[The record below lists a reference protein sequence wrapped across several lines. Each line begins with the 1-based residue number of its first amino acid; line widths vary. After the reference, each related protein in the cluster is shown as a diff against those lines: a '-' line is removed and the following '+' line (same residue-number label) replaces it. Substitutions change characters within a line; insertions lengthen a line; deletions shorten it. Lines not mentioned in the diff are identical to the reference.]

1 MEGDTYRHVLLK
13 NRQECIRLLKASE
26 AEDEP
31 SFLVSQS
38 SIDEAPE
45 YPAISYTWGDP
56 KDLCVIHLDGKTL
69 TVRGNT
75 LYALQQ
81 VTRQFPG
88 SHISID
94 AICINQSDIAE
105 KSAQVNMMGLIYEK
119 ASQVVSCIG
128 PADASNQS
136 LGPLVKAVSK
146 EIPHLLHTARH
157 VGKPSDVYKDDS
169 RRLTKE
175 QSNEGMAWLKGR
187 LGPNEHDLF
196 NLFEH
201 YNKLMDRPYWSRLW
215 ILQEVFAGTM
225 GQHGP
230 QILCGDLCWDWTS
243 LRLFDEI
250 MGWTIWKTK
259 SLRESDLDKE
269 WALGNTAYPFVLA
282 TTPTRKSIFH
292 AIAWFPYFYCFDPR
306 DHIFG
311 LLRTIMWRDN
321 MPPVLADYNKS
332 PVQLL
337 SDVLRHFAGDGY
349 LWFWEDFKRLFDGL
363 RIDARNNEVKRLMK
377 SMKAGDDLQM
387 PRILLDSYGS
397 SANKLYITSKN
408 QLGSDLPSTSPD
420 KEQQNVAFASFAV
433 EVCNYFETT
442 TRKVYTDE
450 SVSAIVPARAQEGDF
465 LAQLHNQSAIVFVLR
480 PSSDNFCDLV
490 GWGLISHAYVY
501 QTNGKREVNA
511 SGWNHVSLVLGLTVE
526 QVLTIT
532 TTAFNDF
539 EMGEMVQHLFE
550 AGSQGYIQVEELVD
564 EKSTPGGR
572 RVETKTFELLLPR

>member
-1 MEGDTYRHVLLK
+1 METDTYRHVPLQ
-13 NRQECIRLLKASE
+13 NSHQDIRLLRAC
-26 AEDEP
+26 ADHDEP
-31 SFLVSQS
+31 AFEVSQS
-38 SIDEAPE
+38 TIGEDPE
-45 YPAISYTWGDP
+45 YLAISYTWGDS
-56 KDLCVIHLDGKTL
+56 KDICTIQLDGKVL
-69 TVRGNT
+69 TVRKNT
-75 LYALQQ
+75 LYALRQA
-81 VTRQFPG
+81 TRQFPG
-88 SHISID
+88 SHIWID

-105 KSAQVNMMGLIYEK
+105 KSAQVNMMGLIYER
-119 ASQVVSCIG
+119 ASLVVACIG
-128 PADASNQS
+128 SADESS
-136 LGPLVKAVSK
+136 RYLDTWIKA
-146 EIPHLLHTARH
+146 ITQDIAHLLHTDRH

-187 LGPNEHDLF
+187 IGSDEELLF
-196 NLFEH
+196 KLFEH
-201 YNKLMDRPYWSRLW
+201 YSKLMDRPYWSRLW
-215 ILQEVFAGTM
+215 ILQEVFAGTI
-225 GQHGP
+225 GEKPP
-230 QILCGDLCWDWTS
+230 QILCGELCWDWAS

-292 AIAWFPYFYCFDPR
+292 AIAWFPYFYCYDPR

-321 MPPVLADYNKS
+321 MPPVLADYHKTS
-332 PVQLL
+332 CELL
-337 SDVLRHFAGDGY
+337 SDILRHFAGEGN
-349 LWFWEDFKRLFDGL
+349 LWFWEDLKRLFDGL
-363 RIDARNNEVKRLMK
+363 KVDARNAEVKKLLK
-377 SMKAGDDLQM
+377 SMMSGPDEEE

-397 SANKLYITSKN
+397 SANKLYLRPDD
-408 QLGSDLPSTSPD
+408 QLAIDLPSTSPE
-420 KEQQNVAFASFAV
+420 KEQQNRAFASFAD
-433 EVCNYFETT
+433 EVCNHFKTT
-442 TRKVYTDE
+442 TRKVYTDN
-450 SVSAIVPARAQEGDF
+450 SASAIVPARARDGDF
-465 LAQLHNQSAIVFVLR
+465 LAQLHNQSAIVYILR
-480 PSSDNFCDLV
+480 PSSGSFCEFV

-550 AGSQGYIQVEELVD
+550 ADSQGYIQVEELVD

-572 RVETKTFELLLPR
+572 WVGTKAFELLLSR